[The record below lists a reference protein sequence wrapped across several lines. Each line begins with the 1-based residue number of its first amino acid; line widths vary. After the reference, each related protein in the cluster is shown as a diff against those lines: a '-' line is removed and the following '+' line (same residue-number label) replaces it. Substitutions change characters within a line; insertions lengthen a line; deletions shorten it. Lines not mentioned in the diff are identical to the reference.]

1 MFCNQGLSMR
11 RVTQEDY
18 PLETLH
24 RAVNS
29 VTFFKDLIHSDSDQF
44 ELLMSVSQFVTAD
57 PGEIIIHQGDD
68 ANILYFPLKG
78 QLLVMADDEHEEVIG
93 EINPGEMFGVMA
105 MLLNFKRSA
114 SIKVSD
120 KQVLLAGIDFQYFSD
135 LEDFTLFSLKTKI
148 TFFRMLA
155 NNLRWTLER
164 NKMQLPDHPLVP
176 ELRKIPIVIAD
187 KNSVDEL
194 HKLHHQ
200 THELAKLLKA
210 WNESMAPQESEWVS
224 F

>member
-1 MFCNQGLSMR
+1 MR
-11 RVTQEDY
+11 RVTQADY

-29 VTFFKDLIHSDSDQF
+29 VTFFKDLIQSDSDQF

-57 PGEIIIHQGDD
+57 PGEVIIHQGDD

-78 QLLVMADDEHEEVIG
+78 QLQVMADDEHEEVIG

-120 KQVLLAGIDFQYFSD
+120 RQVLLAGVDFQYFAD
-135 LEDFTLFSLKTKI
+135 LDDFTLFSLKTKI

-164 NKMQLPDHPLVP
+164 NKMQLPDHPLVA

-187 KNSVDEL
+187 NNSNDEL

-200 THELAKLLKA
+200 AHELAKLVKA
-210 WNESMAPQESEWVS
+210 WNESMAPQESDWIS

>member
-1 MFCNQGLSMR
+1 MR
-11 RVTQEDY
+11 RVTQEEY

-29 VTFFKDLIHSDSDQF
+29 VTFFKDLIHTDSAQF

-57 PGEIIIHQGDD
+57 PGEVIIHKGED
-68 ANILYFPLKG
+68 ANILYFLLKG
-78 QLLVMADDEHEEVIG
+78 QLAVMADDDHDEVIG

-105 MLLNFKRSA
+105 MLLNFQRSA

-120 KQVLLAGIDFQYFSD
+120 KKVLLAGIDFQHFSD
-135 LEDFTLFSLKTKI
+135 LEDFSLFSLSTKI
-148 TFFRMLA
+148 SFFRMLS

-164 NKMQLPDHPLVP
+164 RKMEMPDHPLIAK
-176 ELRKIPIVIAD
+176 LRKIPIVMAE
-187 KNSVDEL
+187 KNSQQEL
-194 HKLHHQ
+194 NGLYEQ
-200 THELAKLLKA
+200 TKQLAALVKE
-210 WNESMAPQESEWVS
+210 WNESMVPESNDWLR

>member
-1 MFCNQGLSMR
+1 MR
-11 RVTQEDY
+11 RVTQEEY

-29 VTFFKDLIHSDSDQF
+29 VTFFKDLIHTDSAQF

-57 PGEIIIHQGDD
+57 PGEIIIHKGED
-68 ANILYFPLKG
+68 ANILYFLLKG
-78 QLLVMADDEHEEVIG
+78 QLAVMADDDHDEVIG

-105 MLLNFKRSA
+105 MLLNFQRSA

-120 KQVLLAGIDFQYFSD
+120 KKVLLAGIDFQHFSD
-135 LEDFTLFSLKTKI
+135 MEDFSLFSLSTKI
-148 TFFRMLA
+148 SFFRMLS

-164 NKMQLPDHPLVP
+164 RKMEMPDHPLIAK
-176 ELRKIPIVIAD
+176 LRKIPIVMAE
-187 KNSVDEL
+187 KNSQQEL
-194 HKLHHQ
+194 NGLYEQ
-200 THELAKLLKA
+200 TKQLAALVKE
-210 WNESMAPQESEWVS
+210 WNESMVPESNDWLR

>member
-1 MFCNQGLSMR
+1 MR
-11 RVTQEDY
+11 RVTQEEY

-29 VTFFKDLIHSDSDQF
+29 VTFFKDLIHTDSAQF

-57 PGEIIIHQGDD
+57 PGEVIIHKGED
-68 ANILYFPLKG
+68 ANILYFLLKG
-78 QLLVMADDEHEEVIG
+78 QLAVMADDDHDEVIG

-105 MLLNFKRSA
+105 MLLNFQRSA

-120 KQVLLAGIDFQYFSD
+120 KKVLLAGIDFQHFSD
-135 LEDFTLFSLKTKI
+135 LEDFSLFSLSTKI
-148 TFFRMLA
+148 SFFRMLS

-164 NKMQLPDHPLVP
+164 RKMEMPDHPLIAK
-176 ELRKIPIVIAD
+176 LRKIPIVMTE
-187 KNSVDEL
+187 KNSQQEL
-194 HKLHHQ
+194 NGLYEQ
-200 THELAKLLKA
+200 TKQLAALVKE
-210 WNESMAPQESEWVS
+210 WNESMVPESNDWLR

>member
-1 MFCNQGLSMR
+1 MR
-11 RVTQEDY
+11 RVTQEEY

-29 VTFFKDLIHSDSDQF
+29 VTFFKDLIHTDSAQF

-57 PGEIIIHQGDD
+57 PGEIIIHKGED
-68 ANILYFPLKG
+68 ANILYFLLKG
-78 QLLVMADDEHEEVIG
+78 QLAVMADDAHDEVIG

-105 MLLNFKRSA
+105 MLLNFQRSA

-120 KQVLLAGIDFQYFSD
+120 KKVLLAGIDFQHFSD
-135 LEDFTLFSLKTKI
+135 LEDFSLFSLSTKI
-148 TFFRMLA
+148 SFFRMLS

-164 NKMQLPDHPLVP
+164 RKMEMPDHPLIAK
-176 ELRKIPIVIAD
+176 LRKIPIVMTE
-187 KNSVDEL
+187 KNSQQEL
-194 HKLHHQ
+194 NGLYEQ
-200 THELAKLLKA
+200 TKQLAALVKE
-210 WNESMAPQESEWVS
+210 WNESMVPESNDWLR

>member
-1 MFCNQGLSMR
+1 MR
-11 RVTQEDY
+11 RVTQEEY

-29 VTFFKDLIHSDSDQF
+29 VTFFKDLIHTDSAQF

-57 PGEIIIHQGDD
+57 PGEIIIHKGED
-68 ANILYFPLKG
+68 ANILYFLLKG
-78 QLLVMADDEHEEVIG
+78 QLAVMADDDHDEVIG

-105 MLLNFKRSA
+105 MLLNFQRSA

-120 KQVLLAGIDFQYFSD
+120 KKVLLAGIDFQHFSD
-135 LEDFTLFSLKTKI
+135 LEDFSLFSLSTKI
-148 TFFRMLA
+148 SFFRMLS

-164 NKMQLPDHPLVP
+164 RKMEMPDHPLIAK
-176 ELRKIPIVIAD
+176 LRKIPIVMAE
-187 KNSVDEL
+187 KNSQQEL
-194 HKLHHQ
+194 NGLYEQ
-200 THELAKLLKA
+200 TKQLAALVKE
-210 WNESMAPQESEWVS
+210 WNESMVPESNDWLR